1 MSKFYEQT
9 KSNYSRDIDHLVT
22 FNKNGL
28 WIKENLNPNQRII
41 AAVKPE
47 GLNLIDLT
55 IFHLDEKSNLIE
67 KLKQRV
73 LILRTIIGFLD
84 DVVIFTLIKVF

>member
-1 MSKFYEQT
+1 MSKYYEQT

-28 WIKENLNPNQRII
+28 WIKENLNSRQRII
-41 AAVKPE
+41 AAAKPE
-47 GLNLIDLT
+47 VNLIDVS

-67 KLKQRV
+67 KIVSKNANVKSNEWLLKDV
-73 LILRTIIGFLD
+73 IILNLTT
-84 DVVIFTLIKVF
+84 VY